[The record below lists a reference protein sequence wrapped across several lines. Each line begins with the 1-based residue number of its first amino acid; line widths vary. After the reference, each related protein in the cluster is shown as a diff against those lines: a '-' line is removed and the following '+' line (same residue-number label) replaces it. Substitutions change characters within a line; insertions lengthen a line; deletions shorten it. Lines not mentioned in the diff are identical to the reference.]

1 MDYTNINSGNFKE
14 YTVTELS
21 SALKKT
27 IEINFDVVHVK
38 GEISS
43 LSIAR
48 SGHIYFSLKDDLNII
63 QIVIWS
69 RVAQNLN
76 LKLEEGM

>member
-1 MDYTNINSGNFKE
+1 MDYTNINSANFKE

-63 QIVIWS
+63 QIVIRPKTCIRICMIFS
-69 RVAQNLN
+69 
-76 LKLEEGM
+76 K